1 MINKLKRF
9 INILENSQI
18 SFQGFMITLFCIIF
32 LRNFLEAF
40 SDIDNFLTPVSSIAN
55 FIHYPM
61 FYICLLL
68 ALTIILFCLTRE
80 KIIRITKVIL
90 FFFPLVLLA
99 PILDLLLSGGK
110 GYNMSYLFGDLPVL
124 FHKFIT
130 LSWSY
135 TGRGMT
141 PGIQIEL
148 IIVFFLVGCYLFLKT
163 GKVISII
170 VGFIVLYIVLFT
182 LGSMPSIITFIWNL
196 IGSIK
201 GTEELFSAEIV
212 LNHFYSFNH
221 KIILVF
227 FPILLVELGLWYW
240 YYDKQKFL
248 AILKNIRGLR
258 VFHYICMLVIG
269 MFLGYK
275 FMHPENLWDSPF
287 PALILFTSVF
297 SVALAWWWAVGIN
310 DFHDLEG
317 DRISNLSRPLVT
329 RTLQLEEYRKVNVI
343 FFLLSLVGAI
353 VIRYQFLVTILITIG
368 LSYIYSAP
376 PFRLKRVPFLATLI
390 IALCSATVCLAG
402 YILFSNNYSFHGFPP
417 RILFTILVAF
427 TLAFNV
433 IDIKDLQGD
442 RTTGT
447 ITLPT
452 LLGEKKGKRVIG
464 VLVLLSYLCV
474 PLILKCFILMPFAIF
489 FGILTYFLINRKQ
502 IQETLIFVLY
512 FLFLGVTLYFI
523 YPQIYGNLISH
534 Y

>member
-1 MINKLKRF
+1 MINSLKRF

-32 LRNFLEAF
+32 LRNFLETF
-40 SDIDNFLTPVSSIAN
+40 SDIDNFLTPVSSLAN

-61 FYICLLL
+61 FYMCLLL
-68 ALTIILFCLTRE
+68 ALAIILFWLTKE
-80 KIIRITKVIL
+80 KIIRITKIIL
-90 FFFPLVLLA
+90 IFFPLVLLA

-110 GYNMSYLFGDLPVL
+110 GYNISYLFGDLPLL

-148 IIVFFLVGCYLFLKT
+148 IIAFFLVGCYLFLKT

-170 VGFIVLYIVLFT
+170 VGFIVIYIVLFI

-201 GTEELFSAEIV
+201 GAEELFSAEIV

-227 FPILLVELGLWYW
+227 FPILLMELGLWYW

-258 VFHYICMLVIG
+258 VFHYLCMLVIG

-275 FMHPENLWDSPF
+275 FVHPDNLWDSPF
-287 PALILFTSVF
+287 PILILLTSVF
-297 SVALAWWWAVGIN
+297 SVAFAWWWAVGIN
-310 DFHDLEG
+310 DFHDLAG
-317 DRISNLSRPLVT
+317 DKISNLSRPLVT
-329 RTLQLEEYRKVNVI
+329 RTLHSDEYRKVNVI
-343 FFLLSLVGAI
+343 FLVLSLVGAI

-368 LSYIYSAP
+368 LSYIYSAS

-402 YILFSNNYSFHGFPP
+402 YILFSNNYSFYGFPP
-417 RILFTILVAF
+417 RILFTIIVAV

-442 RTTGT
+442 RATGIVT
-447 ITLPT
+447 IPT
-452 LLGEKKGKRVIG
+452 LLGENKGKKVIG
-464 VLVLLSYLCV
+464 ILVLLSYFSI
-474 PLILKCFILMPFAIF
+474 PLIFKSLILIPFALF
-489 FGILTYFLINRKQ
+489 FGIVTYILINQKHMR
-502 IQETLIFVLY
+502 ETPIFVLY

-523 YPQIYGNLISH
+523 YPQIHGG
-534 Y
+534 